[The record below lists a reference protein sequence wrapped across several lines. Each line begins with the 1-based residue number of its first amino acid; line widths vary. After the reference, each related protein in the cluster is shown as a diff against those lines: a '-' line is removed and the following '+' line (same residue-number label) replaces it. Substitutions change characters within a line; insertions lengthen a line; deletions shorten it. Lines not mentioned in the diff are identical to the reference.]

1 MSNLSPRAPAQ
12 DARKKRPLDL
22 QRISFM
28 WDLWT
33 GLYMLE
39 PWEKMVFSAS
49 PANCS
54 VAPCVRL
61 RGCRARRPRAATHSP
76 PAPCLAPFTHAP
88 TARALPDGFLVVL
101 FSSLLYYFV

>member
-1 MSNLSPRAPAQ
+1 MSNASPRAPAQ

-22 QRISFM
+22 QRITFM

-49 PANCS
+49 PQLWAL
-54 VAPCVRL
+54 VLPAFI
-61 RGCRARRPRAATHSP
+61 RALPPSRSRSP
-76 PAPCLAPFTHAP
+76 PLPPALHPPHAP
-88 TARALPDGFLVVL
+88 TARPLPRRLPSGPI
-101 FSSLLYYFV
+101 

>member
-49 PANCS
+49 PANCGMARVCACGA
-54 VAPCVRL
+54 VAPAAHAQPL
-61 RGCRARRPRAATHSP
+61 THPLPPALHLSHTHPLRARSQ
-76 PAPCLAPFTHAP
+76 
-88 TARALPDGFLVVL
+88 TA
-101 FSSLLYYFV
+101 S

>member
-49 PANCS
+49 PANCGMARVCACGA
-54 VAPCVRL
+54 VAP
-61 RGCRARRPRAATHSP
+61 AATRSHSLT
-76 PAPCLAPFTHAP
+76 PCPLPCTSHTRTHC
-88 TARALPDGFLVVL
+88 ARAPRRLPSGPI
-101 FSSLLYYFV
+101 